1 MKWKLKSGKDVNFN
15 PIQYKLINWNE
26 APSGPQLKVQKFF
39 YPFWK
44 NDIVLSEMRL
54 PRTLWRF
61 DLVNLSRK
69 IIVETSPDAVHLEY
83 NEFMHGSRAGFSK
96 KIKADY
102 EKMQLAELNG
112 FKFIELNDEHLINL
126 TKTMFKEIFDL
137 TL

>member
-1 MKWKLKSGKDVNFN
+1 MKWKLKSGKEVNFN
-15 PIQYKLINWNE
+15 PIQYKLIDWNK
-26 APSGPQLKVQKFF
+26 APSAPQLKVQKFF
-39 YPFWK
+39 YPYWK
-44 NDIVLSEMRL
+44 NDVVLSEMRL
-54 PRTLWRF
+54 PKSLWRY

-69 IIVETSPDAVHLEY
+69 IVVETSPDAVHLEY
-83 NEFMHGSRAGFSK
+83 NEFMHGSRAGYSK

-137 TL
+137 IL